1 MLILILCAE
10 DVGMLRFYTQD
21 SNIFA
26 GIASSVTCIC
36 SLIAY
41 RRGET
46 RIPYAARL
54 LQYVSA
60 CCLAVTFT
68 VVVLIL
74 IPMNGGRNA
83 IYPMLFEG
91 AVLYM
96 HFLCPILSVIIT
108 VFFTDREGF
117 TERSA
122 LWGLLLTLVYGFVTV
137 LLNILGVMEG
147 PYPFLRVRS
156 QSVQM
161 SVLWLVLIIGGAYGI
176 ASVQAIADALTLAL
190 LPQGIVDGGAVKR
203 VQGGGQTLHI
213 GTAHGAP
220 AQHGG
225 QKGVE
230 GCGGSI
236 QPGDEVCR

>member
-1 MLILILCAE
+1 MMKSSKKLLVCAVLSGILGAGELVMLMLILCAE
-10 DVGMLRFYTQD
+10 NVGMLRFYTQD
-21 SNIFA
+21 SNIFG

-54 LQYVSA
+54 LQYVSS

-68 VVVLIL
+68 VVVCIL

-83 IYPMLFEG
+83 VYPMLFEG

-117 TERSA
+117 SGKSA
-122 LWGLLLTLVYGFVTV
+122 LWGLLPTLIYGSVTV

-176 ASVQAIADALTLAL
+176 AWGL
-190 LPQGIVDGGAVKR
+190 LGLLRLFHRKGGKTS
-203 VQGGGQTLHI
+203 GKSG
-213 GTAHGAP
+213 
-220 AQHGG
+220 
-225 QKGVE
+225 
-230 GCGGSI
+230 
-236 QPGDEVCR
+236 

>member
-1 MLILILCAE
+1 MKSSKKLLVCAVLSGILGAGELVMLILILCAE

-21 SNIFA
+21 SNIFG

-36 SLIAY
+36 SLCAY

-68 VVVLIL
+68 VVVCIL
-74 IPMNGGRNA
+74 IPMNGGMNA

-96 HFLCPILSVIIT
+96 HFLCPILAVIIT

-117 TERSA
+117 TGKSA
-122 LWGLLLTLVYGFVTV
+122 LWALLPTLIYGSVTV

-161 SVLWLVLIIGGAYGI
+161 SVLWLVLIIGCAYGI
-176 ASVQAIADALTLAL
+176 AWGL
-190 LPQGIVDGGAVKR
+190 LGLLRLFHRKGGKTS
-203 VQGGGQTLHI
+203 G
-213 GTAHGAP
+213 
-220 AQHGG
+220 
-225 QKGVE
+225 
-230 GCGGSI
+230 
-236 QPGDEVCR
+236 